1 MMSAL
6 WRQLVWTTKVHRSG
20 PTLRERDCKRE
31 GGFTL
36 MEMVVAVFIVGV
48 MIAVITPHLLG
59 AGKQATAVACQQN
72 VNAIESA
79 LTEYALENGSLP
91 TGDATT
97 QMQALVDAQ
106 MLAAMPGQPANAVY
120 TISDPDPDHISVTC
134 QVAQT
139 GTNGVQ

>member
-1 MMSAL
+1 MKSAL
-6 WRQLVWTTKVHRSG
+6 LTRLAWSSKVLCNA
-20 PTLRERDCKRE
+20 PTLRERERE
-31 GGFTL
+31 REAGFTL

-91 TGDATT
+91 TGDAST

-106 MLAAMPGQPANAVY
+106 MLAAMPEQPANAVY

-139 GTNGVQ
+139 GNNSVQ